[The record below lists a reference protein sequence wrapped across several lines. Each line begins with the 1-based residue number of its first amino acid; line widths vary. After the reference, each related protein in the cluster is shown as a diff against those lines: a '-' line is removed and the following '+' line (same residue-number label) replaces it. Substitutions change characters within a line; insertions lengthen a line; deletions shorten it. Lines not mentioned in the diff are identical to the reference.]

1 MSRYE
6 DYQNLND
13 MKILQGLGAVNVI
26 QAIIDPDTGI
36 ISLGV
41 SWNYLKMLNDN
52 NVVPNI
58 KIHYDSENPDGSGD
72 VMMPLASIYI
82 SQPGDPDPDVY
93 GAYFCG
99 GTGDITFEATDPD
112 ELMTQGGLI

>member
-26 QAIIDPDTGI
+26 IATYDPDTGI
-36 ISLGV
+36 TSLGV
-41 SWNYLKMLNDN
+41 SWNYLKTLNDN
-52 NVVPNI
+52 NVVPSV
-58 KIHYDSENPDGSGD
+58 KIHYDNENPDSSGD
-72 VMMPLASIYI
+72 IIMPLAVIYAEH
-82 SQPGDPDPDVY
+82 PGDPDPDVY